1 MGLARAEDSQAEKWM
16 RRDTE
21 FMDTRDKHKNVGA
34 KGKGIAGSGKGS

>member
-1 MGLARAEDSQAEKWM
+1 M

-21 FMDTRDKHKNVGA
+21 FTDTRDKHKNVGA